1 MNTTKKV
8 WTAPAVTVY
17 GNVEAITEQ
26 VKPKKLGASD
36 DFGVA
41 GVSDA

>member
-1 MNTTKKV
+1 MNKKV
-8 WTAPAVTVY
+8 WTAPTVTVY

-36 DFGVA
+36 DFGVS

>member
-1 MNTTKKV
+1 MSKKV
-8 WTAPAVTVY
+8 WTVPTVTVY

-36 DFGVA
+36 DFGVS